1 MTMPRRC
8 AISTAALLGMVVP
21 TLPAQI
27 DSARAASARALLPPL
42 PEEIRSHAERYL
54 TAQDTAARRPEVGQ
68 LACREEA
75 IDFVIAVL
83 PAEPDPNLRKTFL
96 ICMELPQWQ
105 GKPRLDQALL
115 GILATD
121 PDTGVIARA
130 SETLRNHVTGAARRV
145 LEQRRDRLPGNAD
158 SVLARELGNL
168 EEEWGM
174 LQSGLAFPKFLR
186 EPPPVFAVPETKG
199 LRQVRV
205 VAFGDFG
212 FDEVTEDSA
221 LQQGWGKGLEP
232 WESKVAAT
240 LQRYQAQRPFNFG
253 ITLGDNFYPEG
264 IAGPVDPRWKRLWD
278 DKYGAL
284 GIPFY
289 PSFGNHD
296 WYDGNSPAAEVLHTQ
311 HSRTWRFPAEFYT
324 FTAGPAQFFA
334 IDGNNLTPRQLAWLQ
349 AALEQS
355 RAPWKVV
362 YGHFPPYLTAGK
374 PSDFGGRQP
383 PTEDTTIV
391 RKLVPVLRG
400 RADVYIAGHSHTFQF
415 FKPIDGV
422 NYIIAGTGGAP
433 LYKVDPDDP
442 RLLYA
447 TASAGFT
454 SLDVTDSTFTV
465 KFIGL
470 DGKAHFEHTLRKGR

>member
-1 MTMPRRC
+1 MAQVIARVLVL
-8 AISTAALLGMVVP
+8 AVSTATVLG
-21 TLPAQI
+21 AQL
-27 DSARAASARALLPPL
+27 DSARTAAARAVLPAL
-42 PEEIRSHAERYL
+42 PAEIRGHAESYL
-54 TAQDTAARRPEVGQ
+54 AARDTAARHLEAGR
-68 LACREEA
+68 LACNADAVE
-75 IDFVIAVL
+75 FVLAVL
-83 PAEPDPNLRKTFL
+83 PAEPEPSIRKDF
-96 ICMELPQWQ
+96 ICMLLPWRQ
-105 GKPRLDQALL
+105 GSEHADQVLLELL
-115 GILATD
+115 GTD
-121 PDTGVIARA
+121 PDTGVIVRA
-130 SETLRNHVTGAARRV
+130 AGTLRSHMATRIRRTI
-145 LEQRRDRLPGNAD
+145 EQRREATLTASDAALSR
-158 SVLARELGNL
+158 VLGDL
-168 EEEWGM
+168 EEEWTLQESAM
-174 LQSGLAFPKFLR
+174 LFPRFLR

-264 IAGPVDPRWKRLWD
+264 IAGPVDARWKRLWD
-278 DKYGAL
+278 EKYGAL

-296 WYDGNSPAAEVLHTQ
+296 WYDGSSPAAEVLHTQ

-324 FTAGPAQFFA
+324 FTAGPVQFFA
-334 IDGNNLTPRQLAWLQ
+334 IDGNNLTPRQLTWLQ

-355 RAPWKVV
+355 HAPWKVV

-391 RKLVPVLRG
+391 RKLVPVLKG
-400 RADVYIAGHSHTFQF
+400 RANVYSAGHSHTFQF
-415 FKPIDGV
+415 FKPIDGGT
-422 NYIIAGTGGAP
+422 YIIAGTGGAP

-470 DGKAHFEHTLRKGR
+470 DGKAHFEHALRRGRRGL

>member
-1 MTMPRRC
+1 MAQVIARVLVL
-8 AISTAALLGMVVP
+8 AVSTATVLG
-21 TLPAQI
+21 AQL
-27 DSARAASARALLPPL
+27 DSARTTAARALVPGLPA
-42 PEEIRSHAERYL
+42 EIRSHAESYL
-54 TAQDTAARRPEVGQ
+54 VARDTAARHLEAGR
-68 LACREEA
+68 LACSADAVE
-75 IDFVIAVL
+75 FVLAVL
-83 PAEPDPNLRKTFL
+83 PAEPEPSIRKDFF
-96 ICMELPQWQ
+96 ICMLLPWWQ
-105 GKPRLDQALL
+105 GSAHADQVLLELL
-115 GILATD
+115 GTD

-130 SETLRNHVTGAARRV
+130 AGTLRSHMATRVRRTI
-145 LEQRRDRLPGNAD
+145 EQRRDATPGAPD
-158 SVLARELGNL
+158 PALARVLGNL
-168 EEEWGM
+168 EEEWT
-174 LQSGLAFPKFLR
+174 LLESALLFPKFLR

-199 LRQVRV
+199 MRQVRV

-240 LQRYQAQRPFNFG
+240 LQRYQARRPFHFG

-264 IAGPVDPRWKRLWD
+264 IAGPVDARWKRLWD

-284 GIPFY
+284 GIPLY

-296 WYDGNSPAAEVLHTQ
+296 WYDGSSPAAEVLHTQ

-324 FTAGPAQFFA
+324 FTAGPVQFFA
-334 IDGNNLTPRQLAWLQ
+334 IDGNNLSVRQLAWLQ

-355 RAPWKVV
+355 HAQWKVV
-362 YGHFPPYLTAGK
+362 YGHFPPYFTAGK
-374 PSDFGGRQP
+374 PSDFGGLQP

-391 RKLVPVLRG
+391 RKLVPVLKG

-422 NYIIAGTGGAP
+422 CYIIAGTGGAP

-465 KFIGL
+465 QFIGL
-470 DGKAHFEHTLRKGR
+470 DGKAHFEHALRKGT

>member
-1 MTMPRRC
+1 MARVV
-8 AISTAALLGMVVP
+8 AGVLVLAVSTATMLE
-21 TLPAQI
+21 AQL
-27 DSARAASARALLPPL
+27 DSARTVAAQALVPALPSD
-42 PEEIRSHAERYL
+42 IRSHAESYL
-54 TAQDTAARRPEVGQ
+54 AAHDTAARHLEAGR
-68 LACREEA
+68 LACNADAVE
-75 IDFVIAVL
+75 FVLAVL
-83 PAEPDPNLRKTFL
+83 PAEPEPNIRKGFF
-96 ICMELPQWQ
+96 ICMLLPWWQ
-105 GKPRLDQALL
+105 GSAHADQVLLELL
-115 GILATD
+115 GTD
-121 PDTGVIARA
+121 PDTGVVARA
-130 SETLRNHVTGAARRV
+130 AQTLRSHMATRVRHIVERREATPSTSDTA
-145 LEQRRDRLPGNAD
+145 LSRL
-158 SVLARELGNL
+158 LGNL
-168 EEEWGM
+168 EEEWT
-174 LQSGLAFPKFLR
+174 LQESALLFPRFLR
-186 EPPPVFAVPETKG
+186 EPPPVFAVPEAKG

-240 LQRYQAQRPFNFG
+240 LRRYHAKRPFNFG

-264 IAGPVDPRWKRLWD
+264 IAGPVDARWVRLWD
-278 DKYGAL
+278 QKYGAL

-324 FTAGPAQFFA
+324 FTAGPVQFFA
-334 IDGNNLTPRQLAWLQ
+334 IDGNNLSPRQLAWLR

-355 RAPWKVV
+355 HAHWKVV
-362 YGHFPPYLTAGK
+362 YGHFPPYFTAGT
-374 PSDFGGRQP
+374 PSDFGGQQP

-391 RKLVPVLRG
+391 RRLVPVLKG

-415 FKPIDGV
+415 FKPIDGLT
-422 NYIIAGTGGAP
+422 YIIAGTGGAP
-433 LYKVDPDDP
+433 LYKVDPDDS

-447 TASAGFT
+447 TASPGFT

-465 KFIGL
+465 QFISL
-470 DGKAHFEHTLRKGR
+470 DGKAQFEHALRRGR